1 MRALLLWCLAATTSA
16 LAAPARGTDAL
27 VSVGACVAESR
38 LAADRAPVVLRV
50 SPWAGGGAQ
59 VTLGVRWDDP
69 LGNTEIDALDA
80 RPVGDVV
87 AYAATA
93 SAEPSPPR
101 ALPVFRR
108 HADARNENIGDADE
122 NPKVPSSPVADSV
135 AAARAPAPG
144 TSGATV
150 IAIDPGDSL
159 ATASAAVETALAV
172 VRSVP
177 RDEEVAVFALKS
189 DPLEREKPLLVAD
202 FRAPRLGGLRHVE
215 RRTRAFLNAFEK
227 QLFLT
232 SEGTNET
239 NLDRR
244 DARRDDTDT
253 ETRRDDSSFLFDSLL
268 GELARWR
275 ADPEGP
281 VARDVVVVAPTTP
294 KTLVRLATTSANETK
309 FTSSFSVASR
319 SSSSTGSSSTVL
331 APSIPE
337 GGGWAL
343 TMMLA
348 DRADP
353 PRIETFQ
360 TGSKTR
366 VSVIATGW
374 GARAA
379 AARATLVRARRRSIA
394 RVGVCFG
401 ETTSTFGNA
410 DRSVVSFRVRVGSD
424 FFFRCAVP
432 APNDVA
438 SPFGVS
444 AKHDVTEKKNDAF
457 FDSSRETCSARAAAS
472 DAYPYPDA
480 IAIWMSSSQ
489 RVSFDAKRSFFRGT
503 HRASL
508 FAKTE
513 TEARVQF
520 LSDTTGKALP
530 SFFNS
535 VRNETRTRA
544 KSEAPR
550 HERVAS
556 EDDDTR
562 NGGVKNAALAP
573 PLDATVRFRGVSSLR
588 DCARRKSMKVN
599 LKGQGRFRLAPGSA
613 GDEFLLISMC
623 YDDRYVKSKLVFS
636 LAKRLGAFPH
646 AARYVRVLIENPL
659 RPASSDGRDPV
670 FENEGLYLLVDDPAS
685 SLERRF
691 ARLETVVRRRND
703 AKRATEPGKGTPEV
717 KRPKA
722 LDLESTYLRRYDRL
736 ALVAATC
743 STSEPSLETAPRD
756 VADAAGETSSTGVRC
771 YEALDERLDLEQY
784 FRWTALM
791 TLVGSGDHVDET
803 WFYASDEKISSSLQ
817 SRETDSRS
825 ERGIRSRYRIHA
837 WDPDDAFQPCHHS
850 GLNALRDPHGL
861 LICAEGDLDKV
872 FKRDRRTY
880 AAYVDA
886 LEWILRKALTA
897 EVLRDVAEV
906 EVFDALRF
914 ALVDDATAAGLAELV
929 AANPDAR
936 TRRGALA
943 DIEGSLLFY
952 AWTLRERRRTLLRRV
967 ARYRDFSR
975 GTASDG
981 TKPFSA
987 KRTPARAALRRE
999 HARFPFE
1006 VDRGVF
1012 RGFFDEA
1019 RRSETT
1025 REMRMTSSESSHH
1038 REKTFVFSASVREY
1052 RYDAAPGS
1060 GFQELVARDVALEN
1074 RPATRF
1080 SHGESKKRSVQVA
1093 ALVTETKPL
1102 HVPPVILPV
1111 NAEVTY
1117 GNATYRAPPSETRVA
1132 CFFFQSVSHDG
1143 DDSHPQSTERF
1154 LTPSL
1159 TTRAFAS
1166 SDGFSV
1172 SDGDRVSDAF
1182 RGANGKENATSS
1194 SCALRG
1200 ARVVDAR
1207 TGKLVGKNDAFDYA
1221 AFFAAGDG
1229 FVSVRFAM
1237 KRRRDVT
1244 FTKLSGDAFER
1255 HGWVPIKL
1263 APGER
1268 FETRTALSVFH
1279 RDWLPFPGGVLR
1291 LEPAKE

>member
-69 LGNTEIDALDA
+69 LGNTDIVALDA
-80 RPVGDVV
+80 SPVGDVV
-87 AYAATA
+87 AYAATKA
-93 SAEPSPPR
+93 AEPSKAR
-101 ALPVFRR
+101 ALPFVRR
-108 HADARNENIGDADE
+108 QKDARNKNIGDADE
-122 NPKVPSSPVADSV
+122 NPKVFSSPVADSV
-135 AAARAPAPG
+135 AAAFVPAPG

-159 ATASAAVETALAV
+159 ASASAAVETALAV
-172 VRSVP
+172 VRSLP
-177 RDEEVAVFALKS
+177 RDEEVAVFALLS

-202 FRAPRLGGLRHVE
+202 FQSPRLGGLRHVE

-232 SEGTNET
+232 SEGTNAT
-239 NLDRR
+239 NEVRR

-253 ETRRDDSSFLFDSLL
+253 ETRSYDSSFLFDSLL

-309 FTSSFSVASR
+309 STSSFSVAPR

-438 SPFGVS
+438 SSFGVS

-513 TEARVQF
+513 TAARVQF
-520 LSDTTGKALP
+520 LSDTTGKALT
-530 SFFNS
+530 S
-535 VRNETRTRA
+535 
-544 KSEAPR
+544 K
-550 HERVAS
+550 
-556 EDDDTR
+556 DDDTR
-562 NGGVKNAALAP
+562 NDGVKNAALAP

-659 RPASSDGRDPV
+659 RPAPPVASRSSLASSDGRDPV

-743 STSEPSLETAPRD
+743 ATSEPSLETAPRD
-756 VADAAGETSSTGVRC
+756 VADATGETSSTGVRC

-817 SRETDSRS
+817 SSETDSRS
-825 ERGIRSRYRIHA
+825 FPLGIRSRYRIHA

-897 EVLRDVAEV
+897 EVLRFVAEV

-975 GTASDG
+975 LAASDE

-1132 CFFFQSVSHDG
+1132 CLFFQSVSDDG

-1159 TTRAFAS
+1159 TTRAYSS

-1172 SDGDRVSDAF
+1172 SDDNWVSDAF

-1207 TGKLVGKNDAFDYA
+1207 TGKLVGKEDAFDYA

-1244 FTKLSGDAFER
+1244 FTKLSGDAFE
-1255 HGWVPIKL
+1255 WVPIKL

-1291 LEPAKE
+1291 LETAKE